1 MTENLPVL
9 AICGYSGAGKTTLIL
24 KLLRYLCDD
33 RGLAVA
39 ILKNDVHGLDIDRP
53 GKDTDR
59 FFQAGADIYARGPK
73 QSILRAHPQAK
84 QGFFFRLQELTD
96 QYDFVLVEG
105 HKSIDLPKV
114 WLLSDD
120 ETAPPEGIERVLAV
134 LPRDADRMQ
143 KVLPILKARLQ
154 ETHAGVPVY
163 GCVLIG
169 GQSRRMGQPKHL
181 LRQGTDTWLEHTIE
195 RLRPLCSDL
204 VIAGT
209 GTVPPAVVDYAQLP
223 DPPDVKG
230 PLAGIVAAMRWL
242 PCASWVVT
250 ACDLPDLSHEALTWL
265 LAQRRAGVWA
275 VLPRLPGSP
284 GLEPLLAYYDYRCLP
299 LFEQLIIQKDFCPL
313 SIVDHPK
320 VLVPLVPQRLA
331 GAWRNVNTP
340 SDNEVAGAER
350 TG

>member
-9 AICGYSGAGKTTLIL
+9 AICGFSGAGKTTLIL

-59 FFQAGADIYARGPK
+59 FFQAGADVYARGPK
-73 QSILRAHPQAK
+73 QSILRAHPQAR
-84 QGFFFRLQELTD
+84 QGFYHRLQELAD
-96 QYDFVLVEG
+96 HYDFILVEG

-120 ETAPPEGIERVLAV
+120 ETAPPQGIEGVLAV
-134 LPRDADRMQ
+134 LPRDIDRMQ
-143 KVLPILKARLQ
+143 EVLPILKGRIQ
-154 ETHAGVPVY
+154 ETHAGIPVY
-163 GCVLIG
+163 SCVLIG
-169 GQSRRMGQPKHL
+169 GQSRRMGSPKHL
-181 LRQGTDTWLEHTIE
+181 LCQGNDTWLEHTVQ
-195 RLRPLCSDL
+195 RLRSVCSNI
-204 VIAGT
+204 VIAGK
-209 GTVPPAVVDYAQLP
+209 GTVPHALADHAQLP

-230 PLAGIVAAMRWL
+230 PLAGIVAAMRWM
-242 PCASWVVT
+242 PYVSWVVA

-265 LAQRRAGVWA
+265 LAQRRPGVWA
-275 VLPRLPGSP
+275 VLPKLPGSP

-299 LFEQLIIQKDFCPL
+299 LFEQLIIQGDFCPL

-320 VLVPLVPQRLA
+320 VLVPLVPQHLA

-340 SDNEVAGAER
+340 PAL
-350 TG
+350 